1 MNFRRWVRLAGATSA
16 AAALPLVAIDRLH
29 LRKPEIT
36 AEPERS
42 TSYWMATIPATPR
55 FPRLEHDI
63 EVDVAVVGGGFTGL
77 ATAYYLK
84 VGNPDLRVAL
94 LESQRLGSGSSSR
107 NSGAVAPR
115 FRGHDEDD
123 VSHTAYELL
132 KRFGETEGID
142 FGLQENVPAIYL
154 HHRMPRA
161 GDPKLSGEQLAREIG
176 SRYYAAADIT
186 ATNSVHPGK
195 LVAGLIQANARVG
208 VELYEYSPVV
218 EIERG
223 NPLAL
228 TTPQGRV
235 LARDVALATNAYSQ
249 QLGVV
254 SDILLT
260 IHHRVLV
267 TRPLN
272 PTEWEMSG
280 LERWP
285 LRFET
290 GGYFTHTVRSTPDRR
305 FFFRHV
311 LGHRAYE
318 APDWEIDSR
327 ARKAGQRELLRRYPW
342 LENVPIEFEWHGITA
357 RTRDWWPVSGQLDEH
372 LYLAVGYNGSGVM
385 PTHFFGY
392 LLANRILGR
401 EQPGFALFRPPAA
414 HRRIPGKILRHAVF
428 QGWLNYRRLRDG

>member
-1 MNFRRWVRLAGATSA
+1 MKFPRWVRLAGAASA

-29 LRKPEIT
+29 LRRPVIT
-36 AEPERS
+36 AEPGRS
-42 TSYWMATIPATPR
+42 NSYWMTTIPAIPR
-55 FPRLEHDI
+55 FPQLEHDLD
-63 EVDVAVVGGGFTGL
+63 VDVAVVGGGFTGL

-84 VGNPDLRVAL
+84 VANPDLRVAL

-115 FRGHDEDD
+115 FRGHDASDI
-123 VSHTAYELL
+123 SHHAYQLL
-132 KRFGETEGID
+132 KTFAETEQIE

-154 HHRMPRA
+154 HHRLPRG
-161 GDPKLSGEQLAREIG
+161 GDPKLSGEQLAREIA

-208 VELYEYSPVV
+208 VDLYEYSPVV
-218 EIERG
+218 EIERSS
-223 NPLAL
+223 PLAL
-228 TTPQGRV
+228 TTTHGRV
-235 LARDVALATNAYSQ
+235 QARDVALATNAYSQ
-249 QLGVV
+249 QLGIA

-311 LGHRAYE
+311 LGHRAFE
-318 APDWEIDSR
+318 APDWEIDHR

-342 LENVPIEFEWHGITA
+342 LEGVPVEFEWHGITA
-357 RTRDWWPVSGQLDEH
+357 RTRDWWPVSGQIDEH
-372 LYLAVGYNGSGVM
+372 LYLAVGYNGSGIM
-385 PTHFFGY
+385 PTHYFGY
-392 LLANRILGR
+392 LMANRILGK
-401 EQPGFALFRPPAA
+401 EQPGFELFRPPAA
-414 HRRIPGKILRHAVF
+414 HRRIPGKLSRHVVF